1 MRKHIYKFVLL
12 TLLFSLI
19 IFGTLETVLNY
30 RRYRD
35 VTERELRSVAEIL
48 TDSSDIDTINS
59 YLEKSVPYDV
69 RFTFVDFS
77 GSVIFDSDVEA
88 EKLENHIKRKE
99 IAEAMKKG
107 VGEASR
113 HSETID
119 KYTYYYAIKTD
130 SGIYRYGREINTIA
144 LDFFKTGTHIIIA
157 IFIIE
162 IISAFLTK
170 WYSKKLVAPLSDITN
185 KSAEDNNG
193 QISTEY
199 EELVPIADTISG
211 LNRKLDSYR
220 GRLKT
225 ESEKIALIF
234 ENMVEGMVILDLD
247 CKIININKSAVA
259 MLGAENTD
267 TSDTHISELINNEKL
282 INALSLSD
290 DDRTQQIIEIGEKNV
305 CAYINRV
312 KISSATCICI
322 ILADITGERNAEE
335 LRREFSANVSHELK
349 TPLTTIKGF
358 GELFGSGMITEPE
371 DIKKYG
377 SRIERESQRLIF
389 LINDI
394 IRLSELEETT
404 EISTSKINLM
414 TSAKESAEQLSQKAE
429 RSEIS
434 LIFEG
439 DENLCCN
446 CNSNYISEL
455 FINLIDNSIK
465 YNTAGGYVRIKISE
479 EKEYAVISVKDNGI
493 GIPEKDKDRI
503 FERFYR
509 VDKSHSRQT
518 GGTGLGLSIVKH
530 IVSYHNGQVTLESE
544 LGKGTEIKI
553 FLPKNM

>member
-19 IFGTLETVLNY
+19 IFGTFETVLNY
-30 RRYRD
+30 KRYRR
-35 VTERELRSVAEIL
+35 VNEQELRSVAEIL
-48 TDSSDIDTINS
+48 TDKSEDINSITS
-59 YLEKSVPYDV
+59 YLEKNVPYDV
-69 RFTFVDFS
+69 RFTFVDFD
-77 GSVIFDSDVEA
+77 GTVKFDSDVEP
-88 EKLENHIKRKE
+88 EKLENHLKRHE
-99 IAEAMKKG
+99 IAEALKKG

-157 IFIIE
+157 IFILE
-162 IISAFLTK
+162 ILSAFLTK
-170 WYSKKLVAPLSDITN
+170 WYSKKLVAPISDITN
-185 KSAEDNNG
+185 KSAENK
-193 QISTEY
+193 ISTQY
-199 EELVPIADTISG
+199 EELVPIADTISD
-211 LNRKLDSYR
+211 LNQKLDSYR

-247 CKIININKSAVA
+247 CKILNINKSAVA
-259 MLGAENTD
+259 MLNAENTD
-267 TSDTHISELINNEKL
+267 TSDMHISELINDEKL

-429 RSEIS
+429 RSDIS

-439 DENLCCN
+439 DEKLCCN

-465 YNTAGGYVRIKISE
+465 YNTEGGYVRIRISE
-479 EKEYAVISVKDNGI
+479 EKENAVISVKDNGI

-553 FLPKNM
+553 YLPKNM